1 MKKLVALVSASFI
14 SFSAMAEGYQVNL
27 QSAKQA
33 GMGHVGVAMPLGAES
48 MHFNPAG
55 LTSMKGSI
63 DLSAG
68 ASGVFTNAEYQNG
81 DIKAKADNGVST
93 PMYAYAGF
101 RIYDN
106 LAAGISVTTPYG
118 SGLNWGKD
126 WVGAHLVQDINLK
139 SFSIQ
144 PTIAYRPIE
153 GLSFG
158 AGLMIMTGDIE
169 LSRALMPKGFMSA
182 LLPQYK
188 DVNLA
193 SATLSGKSKLGIG
206 FNVGVM
212 YDINEKFT
220 VGASYRSKVKMK
232 VKAGTA
238 DLTYAS
244 DKIKDILGGIPD
256 SPLPII
262 DQGTFAAEMPM
273 PSNFNIGVT
282 YRPTDRWT
290 VSGEVQ
296 FVGWA
301 AYDSLNI
308 QFTEA
313 VLGKYDMNVEKNYK
327 NTRIYRLGAEYKT
340 TERLDLRIGTY
351 FDESPV
357 RSDNYNPETPGMNKL
372 GLTCGFSFRPIPR
385 LSIDGA
391 FTYTHGFKRHGSY
404 TDTSPFNP
412 GKVFEGEYKV
422 SAYTP
427 TLGLSYTF

>member
-55 LTSMKGSI
+55 LTTMKGSI
-63 DLSAG
+63 DLSVG
-68 ASGVFTNAEYQNG
+68 ASGVFTNIEYQNG
-81 DIKAKADNGVST
+81 DIKAKTDNGVST

-126 WVGAHLVQDINLK
+126 WVGAHLIQDINLK

-158 AGLMIMTGDIE
+158 AGLMIMTGDVAI
-169 LSRALMPKGFMSA
+169 SRALLPKGA
-182 LLPQYK
+182 LGPLNPDLK
-188 DVNLA
+188 DVVPVSA
-193 SATLSGKSKLGIG
+193 SLSGKAKIGVG

-232 VKAGTA
+232 VNEGTA
-238 DLTYAS
+238 ELSYAS
-244 DKIKDILGGIPD
+244 EAIKKLLEASGKVP
-256 SPLPII
+256 PL
-262 DQGTFAAEMPM
+262 DQGTFAAQMPM

-282 YRPTDRWT
+282 YRPTDRLT

-308 QFTEA
+308 KFSEN
-313 VLGKYDMNVEKNYK
+313 VLGGYDIKAEKNYK
-327 NTRIYRLGAEYKT
+327 NTRIYRIGTEYKT
-340 TERLDLRIGTY
+340 TERLDLRLGAY

-357 RSDNYNPETPGMNKL
+357 RSNLYNPETPGMNKL

-404 TDTSPFNP
+404 PDPASS
-412 GKVFEGEYKV
+412 GKVFEGDYKV

>member
-55 LTSMKGSI
+55 LTSIKGSI

-68 ASGVFTNAEYQNG
+68 VSGVFTNAEYQNG

-126 WVGAHLVQDINLK
+126 WVGAHLVQDIELK

-158 AGLMIMTGDIE
+158 AGLMIMTGDVSI
-169 LSRALMPKGFMSA
+169 SRALLPKGA
-182 LLPQYK
+182 LGPLNPDLS
-188 DVNLA
+188 DVVPV
-193 SATLSGKSKLGIG
+193 SATLSGKSKIGVG

-232 VKAGTA
+232 VKEGTA
-238 DLTYAS
+238 ELSYAS
-244 DKIKDILGGIPD
+244 EAIKKLLEATGKVP
-256 SPLPII
+256 PL
-262 DQGTFAAEMPM
+262 DQGIFAAQMPM

-308 QFTEA
+308 KFSEN
-313 VLGKYDMNVEKNYK
+313 VLGGYDIKAEKNYK
-327 NTRIYRLGAEYKT
+327 NTRIYRIGTEYKT
-340 TERLDLRIGTY
+340 TERLDLRLGAY

-357 RSDNYNPETPGMNKL
+357 RSDLYNPETPGMNKL

-404 TDTSPFNP
+404 PDPASA

>member
-158 AGLMIMTGDIE
+158 AGLMIMTGDVSI
-169 LSRALMPKGFMSA
+169 SRALLPKGA
-182 LLPQYK
+182 LGALNPDLK
-188 DVNLA
+188 DVVPVSA
-193 SATLSGKSKLGIG
+193 SLSGKSKLGVG

-212 YDINEKFT
+212 Y
-220 VGASYRSKVKMK
+220 
-232 VKAGTA
+232 
-238 DLTYAS
+238 
-244 DKIKDILGGIPD
+244 
-256 SPLPII
+256 
-262 DQGTFAAEMPM
+262 
-273 PSNFNIGVT
+273 
-282 YRPTDRWT
+282 
-290 VSGEVQ
+290 
-296 FVGWA
+296 
-301 AYDSLNI
+301 
-308 QFTEA
+308 
-313 VLGKYDMNVEKNYK
+313 
-327 NTRIYRLGAEYKT
+327 
-340 TERLDLRIGTY
+340 
-351 FDESPV
+351 
-357 RSDNYNPETPGMNKL
+357 
-372 GLTCGFSFRPIPR
+372 
-385 LSIDGA
+385 
-391 FTYTHGFKRHGSY
+391 
-404 TDTSPFNP
+404 
-412 GKVFEGEYKV
+412 
-422 SAYTP
+422 
-427 TLGLSYTF
+427 

>member
-81 DIKAKADNGVST
+81 DIKAKADNDVST

-118 SGLNWGKD
+118 SGLNWGKN

-158 AGLMIMTGDIE
+158 AGLMIMTGDVSI
-169 LSRALMPKGFMSA
+169 SRALLPKGA
-182 LLPQYK
+182 LGALNPDLK
-188 DVNLA
+188 DVVPVSA
-193 SATLSGKSKLGIG
+193 SLSGKSKLGVG

-232 VKAGTA
+232 VNEGTA
-238 DLTYAS
+238 ELSYAS
-244 DKIKDILGGIPD
+244 EAIKKLLEASGKVP
-256 SPLPII
+256 PL
-262 DQGTFAAEMPM
+262 DQGTFAAQMPM

-308 QFTEA
+308 KFSEN
-313 VLGKYDMNVEKNYK
+313 VLGGYDIKAEKNYK
-327 NTRIYRLGAEYKT
+327 NTRIYRIGTEYKT
-340 TERLDLRIGTY
+340 TERLDLRLGAY

-357 RSDNYNPETPGMNKL
+357 RSDLYNPETPGMNKL
-372 GLTCGFSFRPIPR
+372 GLTCGFSFRPTPR

-404 TDTSPFNP
+404 PDPASS

>member
-55 LTSMKGSI
+55 LTTMKGSI

-68 ASGVFTNAEYQNG
+68 ASGVFTNIEYQNG
-81 DIKAKADNGVST
+81 DIKAKTDNGVST

-126 WVGAHLVQDINLK
+126 WVGAHLIQDINLK

-158 AGLMIMTGDIE
+158 AGLMIMTGDVAI
-169 LSRALMPKGFMSA
+169 SRALLPKGA
-182 LLPQYK
+182 LGPLNPDLK
-188 DVNLA
+188 DVVPVSA
-193 SATLSGKSKLGIG
+193 SLSGKAKIGVG

-232 VKAGTA
+232 VNEGTA
-238 DLTYAS
+238 ELSYAS
-244 DKIKDILGGIPD
+244 EAIKKLLEASGKVP
-256 SPLPII
+256 PL
-262 DQGTFAAEMPM
+262 DQGTFAAQMPM

-282 YRPTDRWT
+282 YRPTDRLT

-308 QFTEA
+308 KFSEN
-313 VLGKYDMNVEKNYK
+313 VLGGYDIKAEKNYK
-327 NTRIYRLGAEYKT
+327 NTRIYRIGTEYKT
-340 TERLDLRIGTY
+340 TERLDLRLGAY

-357 RSDNYNPETPGMNKL
+357 RSDLYNPETPGMNKL

-404 TDTSPFNP
+404 PDPASP
-412 GKVFEGEYKV
+412 GTVFEGDYKV

>member
-158 AGLMIMTGDIE
+158 AGLMIMTGDVSI
-169 LSRALMPKGFMSA
+169 SRALLPKGA
-182 LLPQYK
+182 LGALNPDLK
-188 DVNLA
+188 DVVPVSA
-193 SATLSGKSKLGIG
+193 SLLGKSKLGVG

-232 VKAGTA
+232 VNEGTA
-238 DLTYAS
+238 ELSYAS
-244 DKIKDILGGIPD
+244 EAIKKLLEASGKVP
-256 SPLPII
+256 PL
-262 DQGTFAAEMPM
+262 DQGTFAAQMPM

-308 QFTEA
+308 KFSEN
-313 VLGKYDMNVEKNYK
+313 VLGGYDIKAEKNYK
-327 NTRIYRLGAEYKT
+327 NTRIYRIGTEYKT
-340 TERLDLRIGTY
+340 TERLDLRLGAY

-357 RSDNYNPETPGMNKL
+357 RSDLYNPETPGMNKL

-404 TDTSPFNP
+404 PDPASP